1 MKNENFSS
9 RLCHKKTGFKQIFRT
24 MRITTFLLLV
34 CVFCSHAKSTY
45 SQDARVSIH
54 MNNAQLNKILSE
66 IEKQTEYLFIYNN
79 EVNANQAVSINASQK
94 RVADVLN
101 DLLKDRNISFKI
113 EGSHI
118 ILSRKN
124 HSELK
129 NSEAAVQQQQP
140 FKVSGTV
147 LDKSGLPVIG
157 ANVQVTNSAGIGTI
171 TDMDGNFTLEVP
183 QNATLT
189 ISYIGYQPK
198 QVAVKNAEHLRVELL
213 EDSQALDEV
222 VVVGYG
228 VQKKVNLTGSVSSVK
243 GDELSLRPVANATQ
257 SLQGLV
263 PGLTVNNSSSGRPG
277 AESSLT
283 LRGQGNLSNTANPY
297 ILVDGVEMNLS
308 DVNPNDIENISV
320 LKDAAASAIYGARA
334 AYGVILVTT
343 KKGEEGKMRVS
354 YQGTVGWSSPTVLPD
369 MANSYDFATYFNA
382 ACANAGV
389 AKQYSDEKLGLLQQ
403 YIQNPAGVDAWADLK
418 GQNNLVAA
426 FENTA
431 KGVGNVDYFKLHYK
445 DAAYKQNHNLSLSG
459 GGKLAQYY
467 VSGGAYTEDG
477 ILRYADMDYK
487 RFNFNASVTSQVTD
501 WLKMKVNT
509 KFMHSDNNTPFG
521 TGGLSEGFYHSLAR
535 FRPTVSEVDP
545 NGHFTELTMI
555 PYLQSGTYTNT
566 QDDNMSLT
574 GGFEIQPIKNWRIFV
589 DYTYRNDNEEYEALN
604 VAPQIPGADNETLYK
619 GTRSE
624 LNIAANG
631 RFTRSMSKRR
641 YQSVNLYTN
650 YLFTLAE
657 DHNFT
662 LMGGYQ
668 EEDNNYSYLFNQVTD
683 LISTT
688 NPGLGLSTG
697 DQTITDTRN
706 GWATRGFFGRIN
718 YDYKGLYLLE
728 ANGRYDGSSRF
739 ASDNRWGFF
748 PSVSLGWNLSR
759 EAFMEKTTD
768 VLSNLKLRASWGL
781 LGNQSGAALYT
792 FASTMG
798 TQPLG
803 SYYFQDGRDMIIN
816 APGVVDPYTTWE
828 KVESKNVGVDFG
840 FLGNSLTGTFDL
852 FQRDTKDM
860 LGPSADLA
868 DIFGATVPNTNNAR
882 MRNKG
887 WEVTLQYRGK
897 IGKEVGYTVGASL
910 SDAISEVTA
919 YENPTGTD
927 PQGQWYVGRKVGE
940 IWGYR
945 ADGLIQS
952 QAEADAYNAA
962 YDLSYIS
969 GQKWNPGDV
978 KYRDLNGDGKI
989 NKGNNTLADM
999 GDVTIIGN
1007 TTPRYQYTINGS
1019 VNWKGISLSL
1029 LFQGVAKRD
1038 WSPDMGSVYFWGSGP
1053 YAQVTVFEE
1062 HLDYWREDN
1071 KDAYY
1076 PAPYTAGA
1084 GAINNFRN
1092 KTSQKTDRYMQNA
1105 AYCRLKN
1112 LTVSY
1117 DLPGAWTK
1125 KVGLSKTQVFFS
1137 GENLFTST
1145 KLAKMFDPEAIFTG
1159 TSYTSESGKNYPMNK
1174 VISLGLIVNF

>member
-1 MKNENFSS
+1 
-9 RLCHKKTGFKQIFRT
+9 
-24 MRITTFLLLV
+24 
-34 CVFCSHAKSTY
+34 
-45 SQDARVSIH
+45 
-54 MNNAQLNKILSE
+54 
-66 IEKQTEYLFIYNN
+66 
-79 EVNANQAVSINASQK
+79 
-94 RVADVLN
+94 
-101 DLLKDRNISFKI
+101 
-113 EGSHI
+113 
-118 ILSRKN
+118 
-124 HSELK
+124 
-129 NSEAAVQQQQP
+129 
-140 FKVSGTV
+140 
-147 LDKSGLPVIG
+147 
-157 ANVQVTNSAGIGTI
+157 
-171 TDMDGNFTLEVP
+171 
-183 QNATLT
+183 
-189 ISYIGYQPK
+189 
-198 QVAVKNAEHLRVELL
+198 
-213 EDSQALDEV
+213 
-222 VVVGYG
+222 
-228 VQKKVNLTGSVSSVK
+228 
-243 GDELSLRPVANATQ
+243 
-257 SLQGLV
+257 
-263 PGLTVNNSSSGRPG
+263 
-277 AESSLT
+277 
-283 LRGQGNLSNTANPY
+283 
-297 ILVDGVEMNLS
+297 
-308 DVNPNDIENISV
+308 
-320 LKDAAASAIYGARA
+320 
-334 AYGVILVTT
+334 
-343 KKGEEGKMRVS
+343 
-354 YQGTVGWSSPTVLPD
+354 
-369 MANSYDFATYFNA
+369 
-382 ACANAGV
+382 
-389 AKQYSDEKLGLLQQ
+389 
-403 YIQNPAGVDAWADLK
+403 
-418 GQNNLVAA
+418 
-426 FENTA
+426 
-431 KGVGNVDYFKLHYK
+431 
-445 DAAYKQNHNLSLSG
+445 
-459 GGKLAQYY
+459 
-467 VSGGAYTEDG
+467 
-477 ILRYADMDYK
+477 
-487 RFNFNASVTSQVTD
+487 
-501 WLKMKVNT
+501 
-509 KFMHSDNNTPFG
+509 
-521 TGGLSEGFYHSLAR
+521 
-535 FRPTVSEVDP
+535 
-545 NGHFTELTMI
+545 
-555 PYLQSGTYTNT
+555 
-566 QDDNMSLT
+566 
-574 GGFEIQPIKNWRIFV
+574 
-589 DYTYRNDNEEYEALN
+589 
-604 VAPQIPGADNETLYK
+604 
-619 GTRSE
+619 
-624 LNIAANG
+624 
-631 RFTRSMSKRR
+631 
-641 YQSVNLYTN
+641 
-650 YLFTLAE
+650 
-657 DHNFT
+657 
-662 LMGGYQ
+662 
-668 EEDNNYSYLFNQVTD
+668 
-683 LISTT
+683 
-688 NPGLGLSTG
+688 
-697 DQTITDTRN
+697 
-706 GWATRGFFGRIN
+706 
-718 YDYKGLYLLE
+718 
-728 ANGRYDGSSRF
+728 
-739 ASDNRWGFF
+739 
-748 PSVSLGWNLSR
+748 
-759 EAFMEKTTD
+759 
-768 VLSNLKLRASWGL
+768 
-781 LGNQSGAALYT
+781 
-792 FASTMG
+792 
-798 TQPLG
+798 
-803 SYYFQDGRDMIIN
+803 MIIN

-840 FLGNSLTGTFDL
+840 FLGNSLTGTIDL

>member
-79 EVNANQAVSINASQK
+79 EVNANQAVSIDASQK
-94 RVADVLN
+94 KVADVLN

-555 PYLQSGTYTNT
+555 PYL
-566 QDDNMSLT
+566 
-574 GGFEIQPIKNWRIFV
+574 
-589 DYTYRNDNEEYEALN
+589 
-604 VAPQIPGADNETLYK
+604 
-619 GTRSE
+619 
-624 LNIAANG
+624 
-631 RFTRSMSKRR
+631 
-641 YQSVNLYTN
+641 
-650 YLFTLAE
+650 
-657 DHNFT
+657 
-662 LMGGYQ
+662 
-668 EEDNNYSYLFNQVTD
+668 
-683 LISTT
+683 ISTT

-803 SYYFQDGRDMIIN
+803 NYYFQDGRDMIIN

>member
-1 MKNENFSS
+1 
-9 RLCHKKTGFKQIFRT
+9 

-79 EVNANQAVSINASQK
+79 EVNANQAVSIDASQK
-94 RVADVLN
+94 KVADVLN

-555 PYLQSGTYTNT
+555 PYL
-566 QDDNMSLT
+566 
-574 GGFEIQPIKNWRIFV
+574 
-589 DYTYRNDNEEYEALN
+589 
-604 VAPQIPGADNETLYK
+604 
-619 GTRSE
+619 
-624 LNIAANG
+624 
-631 RFTRSMSKRR
+631 
-641 YQSVNLYTN
+641 
-650 YLFTLAE
+650 
-657 DHNFT
+657 
-662 LMGGYQ
+662 
-668 EEDNNYSYLFNQVTD
+668 
-683 LISTT
+683 ISTT

-803 SYYFQDGRDMIIN
+803 NYYFQDGRDMIIN